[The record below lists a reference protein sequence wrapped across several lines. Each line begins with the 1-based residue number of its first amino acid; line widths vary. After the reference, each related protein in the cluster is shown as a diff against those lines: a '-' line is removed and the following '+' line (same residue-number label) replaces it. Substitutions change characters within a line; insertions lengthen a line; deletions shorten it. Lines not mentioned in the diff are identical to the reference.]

1 MYLSTSALLVLVGGW
16 VTSFFLPL
24 QGWAAPIL
32 SNNSGVDNWKPV
44 LKKNFHSP
52 PPPPPPRT
60 LWPVPYRF
68 HHHSFIIHHQWLIF
82 PFPRFQSWAMDP
94 SFWIGSMD
102 HLYGS
107 GPRTHGP
114 PVMDRVHV
122 PLKRKKIKTEKWT
135 INKMQINI
143 VQQYYSFNDKLRD
156 KFWVSQSFWFVTWTQ
171 NMDPGSMDPPLWTGS
186 METFCLRS
194 WK

>member
-1 MYLSTSALLVLVGGW
+1 MFIAHP
-16 VTSFFLPL
+16 LP
-24 QGWAAPIL
+24 PC
-32 SNNSGVDNWKPV
+32 
-44 LKKNFHSP
+44 
-52 PPPPPPRT
+52 T
-60 LWPVPYRF
+60 LCRVPYCF
-68 HHHSFIIHHQWLIF
+68 HHHSFIIRHQWLIF

-102 HLYGS
+102 HLYGP
-107 GPRTHGP
+107 GQWTHGP

-171 NMDPGSMDPPLWTGS
+171 NMDPGSMDPPTLNRVHGNFLFKELKVEMINKHYGRLQPTKILQNTVWR
-186 METFCLRS
+186 C
-194 WK
+194 W